1 MTLNGRMTVTTAVAC
16 VLVSSVLLPLFTN
29 TLWFVIGVGA
39 VIAVA
44 GTGALTRLRTLP
56 VSVCLAASVVGLLLY
71 LNLVFEVRHSLLL
84 VIPTPGSLTRLWHLA
99 GTGLHDANRYAS
111 PAPNLPGLLLLAAS
125 GVGITAVLTDLIAVR
140 LRSTALAGLPLLVL
154 FTVPVTMNASHSQLT
169 TAVVFCLSGA
179 GYLAMLSADGRERIR
194 VWGRLVS
201 LWRAAPR
208 YGQASGGTGFDGTGF
223 DRNGF
228 DGDGRPDTPRRARG
242 RGIKGLGPDTRALAA
257 AGRRVGLAS
266 IVLALC
272 APLIVPGLHA
282 SKLFSSGPGIGGTGG
297 SGGQSLTLP
306 SALNQAVA
314 QLHESQPRT
323 LFTYTTNATQAEQAK
338 DAQYFRQYVFDTM
351 GDSGWEVDNY
361 AARSVPVDSI
371 PGPQGLT
378 DSSDIQ
384 TVRTIVNAGKDF
396 RSPPPQPTFLP
407 LPYPAISVTAPG
419 RWVADPDRM
428 VYSTSDSIAGQSYSV
443 ASVVVDPSQVQL
455 ETVPGVVR
463 TAALAPDLALPPAY
477 RTSALK
483 KLAVSNVAGQT
494 TEFGKVNA
502 LATWLS
508 GSRFTYTLAAP
519 TLTSAPKLLNFLTKG
534 KSGFCVQYAYAMTV
548 LTRLLGIPARFV
560 VGYTGGTRQ
569 KDGSYVVRN
578 TDSHAWTEVYFPTL
592 GWIRFEPTP
601 AGQGTAIAPDYMTA
615 GAKSGQGGAIP
626 PVLGATQSPGAG
638 KSAPPVNGLGQRV
651 RPGDTE
657 GGLSGSGKRASTPWT
672 ALALAVIAALVLA
685 FGLISVAAGPAQ
697 QLLAG
702 HPGLSRRRPRAA
714 TVAVVAVAAAALV
727 ALALYRLMART
738 SGLNLGVGWATVGIA
753 FGATAAV
760 ALITPAVF
768 RLVLRRWRW
777 MRADDDA
784 RRAHAAWREFHDDLA
799 DFGMTSRPSEPPR
812 TLAARVTTTLAEPAA
827 AAVTRLALAEERAS
841 YAARP
846 AESQNLRRDG
856 TAARRG
862 LAASARPS
870 TRWRAAVFPASMM
883 TALGQAAARIP
894 DRIMTLRFRHRAR

>member
-16 VLVSSVLLPLFTN
+16 VLVSSVLLPLFID
-29 TLWFVIGVGA
+29 TLWFVIGAGA

-84 VIPTPGSLTRLWHLA
+84 VIPTPSSLTRLWHLA
-99 GTGLHDANRYAS
+99 GTGLHDANRYAP
-111 PAPNLPGLLLLAAS
+111 PAPHLPGLLLLAAG
-125 GVGITAVLTDLIAVR
+125 GVGITAVLTDLMAVR

-154 FTVPVTMNASHSQLT
+154 FTVPVTMNASHDQLT
-169 TAVVFCLSGA
+169 TAVVFCLSGV

-201 LWRAAPR
+201 LWRPAPR
-208 YGQASGGTGFDGTGF
+208 YGQVSGGTGF

-228 DGDGRPDTPRRARG
+228 DGNGRPDTPRLARG
-242 RGIKGLGPDTRALAA
+242 RGVKGLGPDTRALAA

-297 SGGQSLTLP
+297 GGGDSLTLP

-314 QLHESQPRT
+314 QLHEPQPRT

-361 AARSVPVDSI
+361 AARSVPVNSI

-378 DSSDIQ
+378 DSTGLQ
-384 TVRTIVNAGKDF
+384 TVRTTVSAGQDL

-419 RWVADPDRM
+419 KWLADPDRM

-455 ETVPGVVR
+455 EAVPGLVR
-463 TAALAPDLALPPAY
+463 TAALDPDLALPPAY

-483 KLAVSNVAGQT
+483 KLAARNSAGQT

-508 GSRFTYTLAAP
+508 GPQFIYTLSAP

-534 KSGFCVQYAYAMTV
+534 KSGYCVQYAYAMTV

-601 AGQGTAIAPDYMTA
+601 AGQGTANAPDYMTA
-615 GAKSGQGGAIP
+615 GAKSGQGGAAP
-626 PVLGATQSPGAG
+626 PILGATQSPGAG
-638 KSAPPVNGLGQRV
+638 KSAPPVNGLGRTV
-651 RPGDTE
+651 RPGSTE

-672 ALALAVIAALVLA
+672 AVALAVIAALVLA

-702 HPGLSRRRPRAA
+702 HPGVSRRRPRAP
-714 TVAVVAVAAAALV
+714 TIAVVGVAAAALV

-883 TALGQAAARIP
+883 TALGEAAARIP
-894 DRIMTLRFRHRAR
+894 DRIMTLRFRHRTRR